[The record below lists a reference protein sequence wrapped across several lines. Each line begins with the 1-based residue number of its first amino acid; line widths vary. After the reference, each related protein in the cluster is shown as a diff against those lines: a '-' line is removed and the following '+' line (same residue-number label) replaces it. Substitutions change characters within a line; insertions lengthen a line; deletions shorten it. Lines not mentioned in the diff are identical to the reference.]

1 MEQQAIITVKDLR
14 TYFYSDKRCNK
25 VLNGVS
31 FELYKGRTLCVVGES
46 GCGKSVTASSIMQ
59 LLPKLSRIESGAIT
73 YHSEKGDIRIDQLPR
88 NGKEMRALRGR
99 DIAMIFQDPMTALNP
114 VYTIGFQIGEDLK
127 YHTDLDKRSRRART
141 LELLTQMGI
150 STPEKRIDQYPH
162 EFSGGM
168 RQRAMIAMAMSCSPK
183 VLIADEPT
191 TALDVTIQAQIFE
204 LMEKLKREHDTAIML
219 ITHDMGVVSELADD
233 VAVMYMG
240 SIVERGS
247 VREVLKYPAHPY
259 TAALLR
265 SIPILHK
272 GRGQRLEPIRGSTPD
287 PYDRPKGCQFAP
299 GAISA
304 VKSAGRKCLQ
314 RSRCVMDMRYAAGT
328 PNRSTPDTER
338 RSKPYE
344 REKSAAGAAGVK
356 TFSQFGAVFS
366 TRSGTMCRR
375 STTWTWTSTRGDSG
389 AGRGVRLR

>member
-1 MEQQAIITVKDLR
+1 MEQNEKSGKLLEVKDLR
-14 TYFYSDKRCNK
+14 
-25 VLNGVS
+25 VS
-31 FELYKGRTLCVVGES
+31 FFTPAGEVKAVSGISYDLDYDEVMGIVGES
-46 GCGKSVTASSIMQ
+46 GSGKSQEAYSIMG
-59 LLPKLSRIESGAIT
+59 LLQSPGKVIGGSIT
-73 YHSEKGDIRIDQLPR
+73 FEGRDVLAFSK
-88 NGKEMRALRGR
+88 KEMASFRGSEV
-99 DIAMIFQDPMTALNP
+99 AMIFQNPMTCLNP
-114 VYTIGFQIGEDLK
+114 VYTVGNQLIEALRA
-127 YHTDLDKRSRRART
+127 HDKKISKADAAKRAMEM
-141 LELLTQMGI
+141 LELVGI
-150 STPEKRIDQYPH
+150 NNVAKRMKQYPH

-168 RQRAMIAMAMSCSPK
+168 RQRVMIAMALSCSPSLL
-183 VLIADEPT
+183 VADEPT

-299 GAISA
+299 RCDFCCEKCRQEMPPEVPVCDGHA
-304 VKSAGRKCLQ
+304 VRCWNAEQVYAGH
-314 RSRCVMDMRYAAGT
+314 
-328 PNRSTPDTER
+328 
-338 RSKPYE
+338 
-344 REKSAAGAAGVK
+344 REEVE
-356 TFSQFGAVFS
+356 AV
-366 TRSGTMCRR
+366 
-375 STTWTWTSTRGDSG
+375 
-389 AGRGVRLR
+389 